1 MMKIL
6 LINFVALLDVTIQIL
21 NFLKD
26 FSACLNVA
34 ACILF
39 LVKMVV

>member
-1 MMKIL
+1 MRKIL
-6 LINFVALLDVTIQIL
+6 VINFVALLDVTIQIFKFF
-21 NFLKD
+21 ND

-39 LVKMVV
+39 LVKMVI